1 MFQTEEIL
9 SKTSAKHEKLDQTY
23 NQETKIF
30 KNQKAQR
37 YVKSI
42 PTTKSFHRVKI
53 HKHKKKKYYNI
64 IM

>member
-42 PTTKSFHRVKI
+42 PTTKSFH
-53 HKHKKKKYYNI
+53 HA
-64 IM
+64 